1 MNRVRHAQVSAE
13 PIDPATLLAAVSRPD
28 AGAVALFV
36 GVVRD
41 HDAQAAGR
49 VVSLNYTAHPSAPE
63 RIAEIVAQ
71 VLAAADPDGE
81 AAVAAVHRV
90 GHLVVGDN
98 AFVVA
103 VSAPHRRLAF
113 AVCEQVV
120 EHVKAQLPIWKQQF
134 EADGSY
140 RWSGLGPASAP

>member
-1 MNRVRHAQVSAE
+1 MGVVLAEVRDAPVTASE
-13 PIDPATLLAAVSRPD
+13 LLELVARPD

-41 HDAQAAGR
+41 HDPQASGE
-49 VVSLNYTAHPSAPE
+49 VVALDYTCHPSAQQ
-63 RIAEIVAQ
+63 RMGEIVAA
-71 VLAAADPDGE
+71 VLASADPGDSC
-81 AAVAAVHRV
+81 AVAAAHRI
-90 GHLVVGDN
+90 GHLVVGDV

-103 VSAPHRRLAF
+103 TSSPHRRLAF

-120 EHVKAQLPIWKQQF
+120 EAVKADLPVWKQQF

-140 RWSGLGPASAP
+140 RWSGL

>member
-1 MNRVRHAQVSAE
+1 MGVVLAEVRDAS
-13 PIDPATLLAAVSRPD
+13 IDPFDLLARVSRPD

-41 HDAQAAGR
+41 HDPQAAGT
-49 VVSLNYTAHPSAPE
+49 VVSLDYTAHPSATE
-63 RIAEIVAQ
+63 RIGQLAAA

-81 AAVAAVHRV
+81 AAVATVHR
-90 GHLVVGDN
+90 N

-120 EHVKAQLPIWKQQF
+120 ERVKAELPIWKQQF

-140 RWSGLGPASAP
+140 RWSGL

>member
-1 MNRVRHAQVSAE
+1 MGVVLAEVRDAPV
-13 PIDPATLLAAVSRPD
+13 DPADLLARVSRAD

-41 HDAQAAGR
+41 HDPQAAGT
-49 VVSLNYTAHPSAPE
+49 VVSLDYTAHPSATE
-63 RIAEIVAQ
+63 RIGQIAAA
-71 VLAAADPDGE
+71 VLATADPDGE
-81 AAVAAVHRV
+81 AAVATVHRI
-90 GHLVVGDN
+90 GHLTVGEN

-120 EHVKAQLPIWKQQF
+120 ERVKAELPIWKQQF

-140 RWSGLGPASAP
+140 RWSGL